1 MIEQAGTESGSW
13 WATGGV
19 VALWLGKEAWA
30 ALRERRKVRTET
42 DANVELI
49 DSLRQAIADTNARV
63 AEVEGKYL
71 TVSKRLDDEISAR
84 QQAQE
89 LAHRLRLRV
98 EVLESELRKVG
109 AVIPLEH

>member
-1 MIEQAGTESGSW
+1 MIEQGGEAGVPWWMAGGAAAL
-13 WATGGV
+13 WATR
-19 VALWLGKEAWA
+19 EIWA
-30 ALRERRKVRTET
+30 ALRERRKTRTET

-49 DSLRQAIADTNARV
+49 DSLRQAITDTNARV
-63 AEVEGKYL
+63 SEVEGKYL